1 MTLITMTILLEY
13 LNLTLAPLNQSL
25 KASTP
30 LFPTPTLGVTK
41 IQVSRCCGEG
51 RKNLVPLVTE
61 YFTFCSSYFHHLLK
75 LTEALSGI

>member
-30 LFPTPTLGVTK
+30 LFYPTLGVTK
-41 IQVSRCCGEG
+41 IQVSGCCGEG
-51 RKNLVPLVTE
+51 RNNLVPLVTE